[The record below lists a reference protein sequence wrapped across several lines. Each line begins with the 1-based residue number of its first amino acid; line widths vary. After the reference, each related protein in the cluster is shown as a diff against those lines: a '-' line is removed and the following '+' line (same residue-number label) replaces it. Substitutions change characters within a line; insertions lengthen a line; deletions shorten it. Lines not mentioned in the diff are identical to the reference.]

1 MYKKI
6 YSLLIFLSLAG
17 LGYAGLVYNPML
29 SSNFDMIQTIE
40 EEDGSPS
47 VPIATTIKVTNGSLT
62 DNADG
67 TVSLATGAGGGG
79 GDLLADGS
87 IPLTADWNAGNSLYD
102 ITAVEF
108 KGALKGNAD
117 TVTNGVYTGDFPL
130 NQDTTGKADT
140 AGNSDTVTNGVYTG
154 DFPLNQDTTGK
165 ADTAGNS
172 DTVTNATF
180 TTALTVDTGT
190 VGLTGAGANTSVLTL
205 AAGAS
210 SIGGSNT
217 GDDSGTDDQKIDA
230 FAIDGNNITCSL
242 ESDGEATKT
251 ADISTTTAV
260 TANTNKIT
268 ESTSGGDHLTLS
280 TYSLAVD
287 DDFLLNTGDTMASG
301 GLTII
306 GGLESDTLTDG
317 TLEISNGNIINA
329 TTTTQSPNDNSTKL
343 ATTAYADTA
352 AAGGGATVALDN
364 LASVQINTTLLSDA
378 ADTDSLGTVD
388 AEWLNL
394 YIGDAGKIYLGLTQD
409 TSIERSAANEMTL
422 TATSGVTV
430 ESVKMDGGVIT
441 GATIE
446 ASGNTIDADT
456 GDSATSFFDAGT
468 IEGARLGTFSKS
480 FVILAPIATDDYPVW
495 KSPTAITVT
504 AVHVQCLG
512 GTNIVGQLTEC
523 NAEGISCAV
532 CDSTDITATANNSE
546 DDDGT
551 LSNGSIDALDYVGWK
566 TESISG
572 TPTSVTVTWEYTK

>member
-210 SIGGSNT
+210 SIEGANT
-217 GDDSGTDDQKIDA
+217 GD
-230 FAIDGNNITCSL
+230 
-242 ESDGEATKT
+242 
-251 ADISTTTAV
+251 
-260 TANTNKIT
+260 NTVC
-268 ESTSGGDHLTLS
+268 TSG
-280 TYSLAVD
+280 A
-287 DDFLLNTGDTMASG
+287 
-301 GLTII
+301 
-306 GGLESDTLTDG
+306 
-317 TLEISNGNIINA
+317 
-329 TTTTQSPNDNSTKL
+329 
-343 ATTAYADTA
+343 ATTAETLKTA
-352 AAGGGATVALDN
+352 RA
-364 LASVQINTTLLSDA
+364 IN
-378 ADTDSLGTVD
+378 GVD
-388 AEWLNL
+388 
-394 YIGDAGKIYLGLTQD
+394 
-409 TSIERSAANEMTL
+409 
-422 TATSGVTV
+422 
-430 ESVKMDGGVIT
+430 
-441 GATIE
+441 
-446 ASGNTIDADT
+446 
-456 GDSATSFFDAGT
+456 F
-468 IEGARLGTFSKS
+468 
-480 FVILAPIATDDYPVW
+480 
-495 KSPTAITVT
+495 
-504 AVHVQCLG
+504 
-512 GTNIVGQLTEC
+512 
-523 NAEGISCAV
+523 
-532 CDSTDITATANNSE
+532 
-546 DDDGT
+546 
-551 LSNGSIDALDYVGWK
+551 NGS
-566 TESISG
+566 
-572 TPTSVTVTWEYTK
+572 